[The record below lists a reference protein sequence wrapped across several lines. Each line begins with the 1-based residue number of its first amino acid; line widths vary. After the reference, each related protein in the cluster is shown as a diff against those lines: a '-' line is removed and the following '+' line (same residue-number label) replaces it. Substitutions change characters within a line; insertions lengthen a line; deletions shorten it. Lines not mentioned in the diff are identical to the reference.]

1 MLLFSLFLAA
11 TPLIVPDLA
20 AMDVAVA
27 KCDRE
32 TVSGI
37 FGAEPARRSS
47 FMTDIFN
54 EQQAI
59 FAGRRDIAAR
69 RQALRDASLVKGQD
83 KNSSKSH
90 DTETSLVFENAALD
104 ERQNALNDA
113 RTLDNL
119 RRDAL
124 DAKRRL
130 YLAQCGGNGKHGKE
144 PT

>member
-1 MLLFSLFLAA
+1 MMMVPLLLAA
-11 TPLIVPDLA
+11 ASFAVPDLA

-32 TVSGI
+32 TVSAI
-37 FGAEPARRSS
+37 FGAEPVRRSA
-47 FMTDIFN
+47 FMTELFN

-59 FAGRRDIAAR
+59 FNGRRDVAAR
-69 RQALRDASLVKGQD
+69 RQALRDASLD
-83 KNSSKSH
+83 KSLPKPADS
-90 DTETSLVFENAALD
+90 ETALAFESAALD

-113 RTLDNL
+113 RSLDNL

-130 YLAQCGGNGKHGKE
+130 YLAQCGGNGKLGADR
-144 PT
+144 